1 VSTQTVL
8 QPVNDIS
15 PGILGNESD
24 CYDAGDE
31 NLDALISLMQSE
43 TITNLSETLQHGQSL
58 DTSLRLEESSLSIS
72 ASCQSLH
79 SLKSNSLPD
88 ALDQRLLQVS

>member
-24 CYDAGDE
+24 CYDSGEE

-43 TITNLSETLQHGQSL
+43 TIPNFSETLQHGQSL
-58 DTSLRLEESSLSIS
+58 DTSLRLEKSSLSIS
-72 ASCQSLH
+72 ASCQSLL
-79 SLKSNSLPD
+79 SLKSISLPD